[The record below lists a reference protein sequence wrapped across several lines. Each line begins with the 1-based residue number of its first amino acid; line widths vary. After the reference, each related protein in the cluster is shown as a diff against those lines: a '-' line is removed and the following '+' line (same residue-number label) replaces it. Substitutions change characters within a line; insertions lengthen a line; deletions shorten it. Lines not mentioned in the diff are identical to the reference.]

1 MAMDGET
8 IFGIIMMTACGF
20 GIGAIFYGIG
30 VWASKRTDPMHFW
43 TGTTVDPKT
52 ISDVSAYN
60 QENARMWKVYSVPFW
75 LAGLLQILS
84 AWIPQLAIAVAV
96 LLVTSCTAGLVWLI
110 WKYGRIKKK
119 YRAIS

>member
-1 MAMDGET
+1 MDGET

-30 VWASKRTDPMHFW
+30 VWASKRPDPMHFW
-43 TGTTVDPKT
+43 TGPTVDPKT